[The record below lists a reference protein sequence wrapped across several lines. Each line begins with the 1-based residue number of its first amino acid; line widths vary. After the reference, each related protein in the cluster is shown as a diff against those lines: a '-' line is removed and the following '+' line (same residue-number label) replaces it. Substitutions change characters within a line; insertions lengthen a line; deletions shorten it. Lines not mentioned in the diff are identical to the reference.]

1 MGFVVFVVPGG
12 EVDVVGMD
20 VGHAKKGGA
29 RSEQR
34 VEAGEFVGGVI
45 KVFDDF
51 AAKDEVP
58 GLFER
63 AAVRVKKGV
72 IEVGPVALFAEH
84 GGYDGAGAGAEVEA
98 AASGRQVV
106 CYGGN
111 ERGDEGAV
119 SGVVGVV
126 LVAFVAGL
134 FRVGGKESSGVAE
147 DAFAGGAAVILI
159 RIIRG

>member
-1 MGFVVFVVPGG
+1 
-12 EVDVVGMD
+12 MD

-34 VEAGEFVGGVI
+34 VESGEFVGGVI

-72 IEVGPVALFAEH
+72 IEVGSVVLFAEH
-84 GGYDGAGAGAEVEA
+84 GGYDRAGAGAEVEA
-98 AASGRQVV
+98 LASGRQVV

-126 LVAFVAGL
+126 LVAFVAGF
-134 FRVGGKESSGVAE
+134 FRVGGKELSGITE